1 MADHEESSLFG
12 LCTFVFVPSNDLT
25 DTVINELSQ
34 SIVKYGGQVCPRKRN
49 GSLPLATITHIV
61 SNTIEFPQYDTSTTM
76 MIPVVKSKWISASLA
91 KGKQA
96 QIRPYTPDPR
106 MIFSDVTLS
115 CADIPDSDKD
125 AIIGATMAMGGMYS
139 EHVTK
144 LTTHICALSMGHP
157 KVRMAIEKKH
167 RCSIVLPHWFD
178 DCFKLGKRIV
188 EDPYLLPDPEILRV
202 SPGRSIEPHESPYL
216 DGAIS
221 ARPDYMSPPSSPGER
236 ELKLTV
242 FGEKKIMF
250 SKDLEIRGRLRDIL
264 TGLVTKAGGQITDS
278 PHECDWLVCRY
289 RDTKEYIQASKLG
302 KTVGNMSWLFYL
314 IQHDT
319 WSNPLHRLLHYPE
332 PRNGIPGFKD
342 MRISVSNYGGEARIY
357 LENLIKCAGATFTK
371 TMKADNTHLVTAR
384 DNSEKCEAARDWNI
398 HMVNHLWIEE
408 SYAKCEMQT
417 LTVSKYTHFPPRT
430 NLSEIMGQ
438 TFLDEKKLQALYF
451 PGGPEKPTVAPGRKR
466 KALEMTD
473 ENFAVEVQSSSAA
486 AGRPA
491 RKEFDIMRDM
501 EVETADGAELPAQSN
516 RRSVEFATPARGR
529 HVRSG
534 KENETPSTVP
544 SSGRSAKDKALGRL
558 STLAP
563 DIALYE
569 KEKKRGM
576 KDGHGPWGGKRAADL
591 IEREHLNRRR
601 TSSPTPGEDKEP
613 KAEKRPAKKAR
624 PTLPEVDIRVILT
637 GFKRW
642 VNDTHKEDAD
652 RKKLRDMGIA
662 VVQDGQPCDYL
673 IAPQLVRTVKFLRNL
688 SKGAVV
694 LSSNWI
700 EECLDTKQVPA
711 PDNYILKD
719 TENEKRFGLKLETS
733 IQRAQKNK
741 GQLLAGIPIYCTAGI
756 KNGIES
762 YQAIAEANS
771 AIFMVYGPKSGSTI
785 RPTKPEDDELG
796 PEPVYLLS
804 TSTPEEKKLWKR
816 FEDMARK
823 GNMEPRVVASDWLL
837 DVVMKQEVS
846 FDMKYLVAHF
856 FV

>member
-1 MADHEESSLFG
+1 MADEGSSLFG
-12 LCTFVFVPSNDLT
+12 LCNFAFVPSNDLT
-25 DTVINELSQ
+25 STVIDELSQ
-34 SIVKYGGQVCPRKRN
+34 SIVKYGGQVCSRKRD

-61 SNTIEFPQYDTSTTM
+61 SNTIEFPQYDASTTM
-76 MIPVVKSKWISASLA
+76 MIPVVKSKWVSASLA

-106 MIFSDVTLS
+106 MIFSDVMLS
-115 CADIPDSDKD
+115 CADIPDTDKD
-125 AIIGATMAMGGMYS
+125 TIIGATMAMGGMYS
-139 EHVTK
+139 DHVTK
-144 LTTHICALSMGHP
+144 LTTHICALSTDHP
-157 KVRMAIEKKH
+157 KVRMAMEKKH
-167 RCSIVLPHWFD
+167 KCNIVLPHWFD
-178 DCFKLGKRIV
+178 DCFKLGKRID
-188 EDPYLLPDPEILRV
+188 EGPYLLPDPEILRV
-202 SPGRSIEPHESPYL
+202 SPGRAIEPQQSPYL
-216 DGAIS
+216 EGAIS
-221 ARPDYMSPPSSPGER
+221 ARPDYMPPPSSSEER
-236 ELKLTV
+236 ELQLTV
-242 FGEKKIMF
+242 FDGKKIML
-250 SKDLEIRGRLRDIL
+250 SKDLEMRDRLRNIL
-264 TGLVTKAGGQITDS
+264 TGLITKAGGQITEIA
-278 PHECDWLVCRY
+278 HECDWLVCRY
-289 RDTKEYIQASKLG
+289 RDTKEYVQASQLG

-314 IQHDT
+314 IQHNA

-357 LENLIKCAGATFTK
+357 LENLIKSAGATFTK

-417 LTVSKYTHFPPRT
+417 VTVSKYTHFPPRT
-430 NLSEIMGQ
+430 NLGEIIGQ
-438 TFLDEKKLQALYF
+438 TFLDEKRLQALYF

-473 ENFAVEVQSSSAA
+473 ENSTIEGQSSGAA

-491 RKEFDIMRDM
+491 RKEFNIRRDTG
-501 EVETADGAELPAQSN
+501 VGTVDGAELPPQPKP
-516 RRSVEFATPARGR
+516 RSTEFATPARGR

-558 STLAP
+558 SSLAP

-569 KEKKRGM
+569 KEKKRGL
-576 KDGHGPWGGKRAADL
+576 KDGHSPWGGKRAADL

-601 TSSPTPGEDKEP
+601 TSSPTAGEDKEP
-613 KAEKRPAKKAR
+613 KSEKRPAKKAR
-624 PTLPEVDIRVILT
+624 PTLPEVD
-637 GFKRW
+637 
-642 VNDTHKEDAD
+642 
-652 RKKLRDMGIA
+652 KKLRDMGIA
-662 VVQDGQPCDYL
+662 VVQDGQQCDYL

-694 LSSNWI
+694 LSSTWI
-700 EECLDTKQVPA
+700 EECLDTKQVPD
-711 PDNYILKD
+711 PEDYVLKD
-719 TENEKRFGLKLETS
+719 SENEKRFGLKLETS
-733 IQRAQKNK
+733 IRRAQENN

-756 KNGIES
+756 KNGTES
-762 YQAIAEANS
+762 YQAIAEANN

-785 RPTKPEDDELG
+785 RPTNPEDDEFG

-816 FEDMARK
+816 FEDMARR

-846 FDMKYLVAHF
+846 FDKKYLVTNF
-856 FV
+856 FI